1 MSLLC
6 YSSFVRLLL
15 VLLGYFPS
23 GFLALLFPSATELVI
38 WYLKAEIRVEGKL
51 WKKQHVE
58 ALPLESDNRQ
68 KGSSRLT
75 LLNLRNSAKSRQLLR

>member
-6 YSSFVRLLL
+6 YPSFVCLLL

-23 GFLALLFPSATELVI
+23 GFLALLFLSATELVI

-75 LLNLRNSAKSRQLLR
+75 LLNLRNSAKSRQLLW